1 VSKYNVGR
9 QFGDRH
15 CRSDSADKENRH
27 PTNVAW
33 PVDNVG
39 TPDTR
44 ADLPDCSD
52 DSRLKVHL
60 DREP

>member
-15 CRSDSADKENRH
+15 CRSDSADKENQQ
-27 PTNVAW
+27 PTSVAW
-33 PVDNVG
+33 PVDNIG

-44 ADLPDCSD
+44 ADLPDCLD
-52 DSRLKVHL
+52 DS
-60 DREP
+60 